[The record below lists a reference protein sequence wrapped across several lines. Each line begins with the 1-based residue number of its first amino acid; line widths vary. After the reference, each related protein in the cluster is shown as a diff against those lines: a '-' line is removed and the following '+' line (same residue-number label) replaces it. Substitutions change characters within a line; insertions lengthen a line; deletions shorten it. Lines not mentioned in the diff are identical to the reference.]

1 MIHYTQCPVCAAE
14 NFDNVISA
22 KDYTVSQ
29 EQFQIMECDNCQ
41 LRFTNDVPGQAEI
54 GPYYKSENY
63 ISHSDTNKGIIN
75 RLYHFVRGIT
85 ISGKKNTI
93 KHFTKKNKGTILD
106 IGCGTGVFLKS
117 MKDAGWNV
125 TGLEPDA
132 GARKIASVSN
142 GINASGPE
150 RLFELTPHSFDA
162 ITLWHV
168 LEHVHELHAYI
179 EQIKNL
185 LAPGGY
191 VFIALPNY
199 TSYDATYYKAH
210 WAAYDVP
217 RHLYHFSPASM
228 GKLLSIHGLQI
239 EKTLPMWFDSYYVSM
254 LSEKYRSGR
263 NNYISAFFTG
273 SISNMKTM
281 KNVEKCSSLVYV
293 ASFCL

>member
-14 NFDNVISA
+14 NFHNVISA

-29 EQFQIMECDNCQ
+29 QQFQIMECDNCH

-75 RLYHFVRGIT
+75 RLYHIVRGIT
-85 ISGKKNTI
+85 INGKRNTI

-117 MKDAGWNV
+117 MKDAGWTV

-132 GARKIASVSN
+132 GARKIANESN

-150 RLFELTPHSFDA
+150 KLFEFSPHSFDT

-185 LAPGGY
+185 LVPGGY
-191 VFIALPNY
+191 VFIAVPNY
-199 TSYDATYYKAH
+199 TSYDAAYYKAH

-217 RHLYHFSPASM
+217 RHLYHFSPVSM
-228 GKLLSIHGLQI
+228 VNLLNNHGLTLKKI
-239 EKTLPMWFDSYYVSM
+239 LPMWFDSFYVSM
-254 LSEKYRSGR
+254 LSEQYRSGE
-263 NNYISAFFTG
+263 NNYFNAVLRAC
-273 SISNMKTM
+273 ISNMEAIG
-281 KNVEKCSSLVYV
+281 NVNKCSSLIYV
-293 ASFCL
+293 ARLG